1 MDHSPIPVL
10 CDCCRA
16 RGVAGEGDFADL
28 GGLLIFAPV
37 PRKKA
42 RADGW
47 TAEVQRLFMIALA
60 ATGSERQAA
69 HAVGKAQYGVTQLK
83 NAEGGESF
91 ARACAA
97 AKAIFAENRRRQM
110 AEGVDAAA
118 RAASWRGKPP
128 VWAGSAT
135 RQKPNSGTWRSKGR
149 YREDSPAPGAPAS
162 QTDED
167 AKKRQEEGIVR
178 LLRKYA
184 IKIREERRAR
194 LEGKIVEAD
203 YYLRQMSWF
212 EACIDLAGTSL
223 LAELRAFRH
232 NGRHLIDIA
241 ATPMALLLDKVRRG
255 VWAEMGEPPRP
266 EHPPQHL
273 IKVDPDGI
281 VTEPLE
287 FISNQLPLSHEEQ
300 QAAFEAQHRKDAEAQ
315 AKWEAEALADYEER
329 CDRDAAS

>member
-1 MDHSPIPVL
+1 
-10 CDCCRA
+10 
-16 RGVAGEGDFADL
+16 VAGEGDFADL
-28 GGLLIFAPV
+28 NGLLIFTPV
-37 PRKKA
+37 PRKNE

-118 RAASWRGKPP
+118 RAASWRGQPP

-135 RQKPNSGTWRSKGR
+135 RQKPVSGTWRSQASPV
-149 YREDSPAPGAPAS
+149 EDGPEVPA
-162 QTDED
+162 DED
-167 AKKRQEEGIVR
+167 GRKRHEEGMVR

-203 YYLRQMSWF
+203 YYLRQMTWF

-232 NGRHLIDIA
+232 NGLHLIDIV
-241 ATPMALLLDKVRRG
+241 ATPMALVLDEVRRKQ
-255 VWAEMGEPPRP
+255 WAAMGEPPRP
-266 EHPPQHL
+266 EYPPQHL
-273 IKVDPDGI
+273 IRTLPDGTI
-281 VTEPLE
+281 TEPLE
-287 FISNQLPLSHEEQ
+287 ATQGGQALSHAEQ
-300 QAAFEAQHRKDAEAQ
+300 KAVFREQHRKDAEEQ
-315 AKWEAEALADYEER
+315 VRWEALARRDYER
-329 CDRDAAS
+329 RRDSDAAS